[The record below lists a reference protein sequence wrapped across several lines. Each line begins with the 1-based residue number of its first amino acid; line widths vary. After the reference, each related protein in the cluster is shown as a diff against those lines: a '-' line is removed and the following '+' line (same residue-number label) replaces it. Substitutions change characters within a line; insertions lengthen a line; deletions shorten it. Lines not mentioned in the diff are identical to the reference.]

1 MRVRIG
7 AAPWPGGAT
16 GAGRFNPV
24 TAQGN
29 VGTMNEILTITVN
42 PALDLSTEA
51 PAVVPDQKLRCSAP
65 RVQPGGG
72 GVNVSRAIAK
82 LGGHSR
88 TMIAYGGPTGQQLV
102 DLLRAEG
109 LQTLSL
115 GVDHPTRQ
123 SLSVL
128 DAANGLQYRFMMPGQ
143 AWAVADLDATRAV
156 IVGEIRQGDLVVI
169 SGSKPPGMP
178 DDFDL
183 ALHAA
188 ITEVGGRL
196 IIDTSGAPLRRVADA
211 GAGVFTL
218 RMDLQEARELSGERL
233 ARIEDVA
240 ALALDLRRRGVAE
253 NVLIAADAQGTVIVS
268 QEWTGITRPPV
279 VAPLSKVGA
288 GDSFVGAYV
297 LALARGEDPV
307 TACAWGTAAAASAV
321 TTPDT
326 DLCRL
331 EDVERFFA
339 EVTRIAL

>member
-1 MRVRIG
+1 
-7 AAPWPGGAT
+7 
-16 GAGRFNPV
+16 
-24 TAQGN
+24 
-29 VGTMNEILTITVN
+29 MNEILTITVN

-82 LGGHSR
+82 LGGQSR
-88 TMIAYGGPTGQQLV
+88 TMVAHGGATGQQLV
-102 DLLRAEG
+102 DLLLAEG
-109 LQTLSL
+109 LSPLSL

-128 DAANGLQYRFMMPGQ
+128 DAANGLQYRFMMPGVP
-143 AWAVADLDATRAV
+143 WTEGDLDATRAAITAEV
-156 IVGEIRQGDLVVI
+156 KPGDLVVV

-178 DDFDL
+178 DNFDL
-183 ALHAA
+183 TLNAA
-188 ITEVGGRL
+188 IVATGGRL
-196 IIDTSGAPLRRVADA
+196 VVDTSGAPLARVAEA

-218 RMDLQEARELSGERL
+218 RMDLHEARELSGEPL
-233 ARIEDVA
+233 TRIEDVA
-240 ALALDLRRRGVAE
+240 ALASNLRGRGAAE
-253 NVLIAADAQGTVIVS
+253 NVLIAADAQGTVIVTAD
-268 QEWTGITRPPV
+268 WVGLTRPPV

-297 LALARGEDPV
+297 LSLARGEDPV

-326 DLCRL
+326 DLCNL
-331 EDVERFFA
+331 EDVKRFFA
-339 EVTRIAL
+339 QVTRIAF